1 MKMTDIAKKAGVSI
15 ATVSRVIN
23 NEKNVREA
31 TREKVQE
38 IIKEFE
44 YTPSAIGRNLSKK
57 ETNIIAVIVPDISNP
72 FFSEIVEGIT
82 QKADEN
88 DLGMILFSTT
98 ESPEKQ
104 ERALNMALEQ
114 RVKGIIISVTRESYE
129 DRSGQLEKLIN
140 KGIPVTLVDRD
151 LKHSFLDGVFMDNIG
166 GADKGVECLIKSGH
180 RDIAIITGPATSKPG
195 RDRLLG
201 YKRALAREEIEIRN
215 ENIYEGDFQ
224 MESGYQIGCEILKR
238 KTRPSGIFICNNQMT
253 LGFIKAMNEMGCS
266 TPKDISVASF
276 DRVEILEYFGINL
289 TTISTSVRELGI
301 KATEILLDRI
311 SDNKEAVK
319 ADEAKRVILSPKLE
333 KRGSEEY
340 IERKNKEDI

>member
-31 TREKVQE
+31 TRKKVQE

-88 DLGMILFSTT
+88 GLGMILFSTT

-129 DRSGQLEKLIN
+129 DKSGQLEKLRS

-151 LKHSFLDGVFMDNIG
+151 LKHSSLDGVFMDNIG
-166 GADKGVECLIKSGH
+166 GADKGVECLIKNGH
-180 RDIAIITGPATSKPG
+180 RDIAIITGPVTSKPG

-201 YKRALAREEIEIRN
+201 YKRALTREEIEIRD

-238 KTRPSGIFICNNQMT
+238 KIRPSGIFICNNQMT

-266 TPKDISVASF
+266 TPEDISVASF

-301 KATEILLDRI
+301 KSTEILLDRI
-311 SDNKEAVK
+311 RENKEAVE
-319 ADEAKRVILSPKLE
+319 ADEVRRIILSPKLE
-333 KRGSEEY
+333 KRGSEKY